1 MQLDTFT
8 IQKYEYN
15 ETLHAAVTTH
25 TSQTHPFIHVW

>member
-15 ETLHAAVTTH
+15 ETLHAAVTH
-25 TSQTHPFIHVW
+25 TSQTHPFIHVL